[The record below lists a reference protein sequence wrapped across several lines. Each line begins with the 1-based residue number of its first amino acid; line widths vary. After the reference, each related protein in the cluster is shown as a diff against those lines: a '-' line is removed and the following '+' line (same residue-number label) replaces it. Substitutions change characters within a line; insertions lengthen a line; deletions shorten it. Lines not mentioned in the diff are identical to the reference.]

1 MKALIPATIAALS
14 TFLLTSAYYDKT
26 ALMPEVELLS
36 GDEINEIYCP
46 SGGCL
51 NTVAL
56 YNRETQTIIIN
67 ETFDPSKEYDLSV
80 LLHEFIHHLQ
90 NINGDK
96 RIGCA
101 GDMEKQAYE
110 TQRRFLETRGTA
122 DTSKLMGIDTF
133 TQLLITTCDDR

>member
-1 MKALIPATIAALS
+1 MRDVIVAAISAAFTASAIAAV
-14 TFLLTSAYYDKT
+14 TPDNDV
-26 ALMPEVELLS
+26 MPDIRLLS

-56 YNRETQTIIIN
+56 YNRETQTITIN
-67 ETFDPSKEYDLSV
+67 ETFDPADEYDLSV

-96 RIGCA
+96 RTGCA